1 MMIYTSSYET
11 SATLFKVSPSKT
23 YSWSLFS
30 DDLFFSLISVA
41 LLFDLLFWEGRC
53 LALTKVY
60 VIKVDPLKGHHDLLL
75 IHYHWNT
82 AFPTVAVPLLK
93 QRKVLSLKINF
104 KLTQLSSL
112 KREYIYV
119 NI

>member
-1 MMIYTSSYET
+1 MVLLLTDQ
-11 SATLFKVSPSKT
+11 L
-23 YSWSLFS
+23 
-30 DDLFFSLISVA
+30 
-41 LLFDLLFWEGRC
+41 LLFDQGC
-53 LALTKVY
+53 LVILKYLHKVY
-60 VIKVDPLKGHHDLLL
+60 LTYVDSLKGHHDLLL
-75 IHYHWNT
+75 IHYHRNT

-112 KREYIYV
+112 KRKYIYV